1 MLVWVDR
8 KEYDPTTTL
17 SDIYVNGVFECVGLE
32 DRVREGPK
40 VPGETAIPE
49 GKYEV
54 RITWSP
60 RFKRHLPLLIDV
72 PGFDGI
78 RIHPGNDHHA
88 THGCLLV
95 GENVTTVAGV
105 PFLLHSVRA
114 FDRLYAKLET
124 AKNKKEP
131 IYLEVLA

>member
-1 MLVWVDR
+1 MLIWVDR

-32 DRVREGPK
+32 DKVREGQK
-40 VPGETAIPE
+40 IPGETAIPE

-54 RITWSP
+54 RVTWSP

-78 RIHPGNDHHA
+78 RIHPGNSHRDSS
-88 THGCLLV
+88 GCLLV
-95 GENVTTVAGV
+95 GENFTMVAGV

-114 FDRLYAKLET
+114 FDRLFAKLET
-124 AKNKKEP
+124 AKNKGER
-131 IYLEVLA
+131 IEIEVMA

>member
-1 MLVWVDR
+1 MNIWLDR
-8 KEYDPTTTL
+8 KEYTEHTTVG
-17 SDIYVNGVFECVGLE
+17 DIYVNGVWEAVSLE
-32 DRVREGPK
+32 DKVRPEKIKG
-40 VPGETAIPE
+40 VTAIPE

-78 RIHPGNDHHA
+78 RIHPGN
-88 THGCLLV
+88 THKDTEGCLLV

-105 PFLLHSVRA
+105 PFLSHSVRA
-114 FDRLYAKLET
+114 FDRLFAKLET
-124 AKNKKEP
+124 AKAKGER
-131 IYLEVLA
+131 IELEVMA

>member
-1 MLVWVDR
+1 VLLWIDR
-8 KEYDPTTTL
+8 SEYTETTTVGDL
-17 SDIYVNGVFECVGLE
+17 FVNGVWECVSLE
-32 DRVREGPK
+32 DKVRPEK
-40 VPGETAIPE
+40 IKGETAIPL

-78 RIHPGNDHHA
+78 RIHPGN
-88 THGCLLV
+88 THKDTEGCLLV
-95 GENVTTVAGV
+95 GENVTTVAGL
-105 PFLLHSVRA
+105 PFLSHSVRA
-114 FDRLYAKLET
+114 FDRLFAKLET